1 MNHINVESLF
11 HLERQKGKM
20 KHQRLCLTT
29 CQSVSQMGQSSSLA
43 PQDYQTLHSLAPQVL
58 MQPPAELLHLY
69 CSVFKFNYPKMQKIQ
84 IALLQNQLGIV
95 HSNGLNV
102 LHLFHAS
109 Y

>member
-20 KHQRLCLTT
+20 KHQRLGPDNL
-29 CQSVSQMGQSSSLA
+29 SVSQMGQSSSRA

-58 MQPPAELLHLY
+58 MQTPAEWLHLY
-69 CSVFKFNYPKMQKIQ
+69 RSVYKFNYPKMQKIQ
-84 IALLQNQLGIV
+84 MTLLQNQLGIV

-102 LHLFHAS
+102 LHLFYAS